1 MVVLR
6 RSTEAYFLP
15 YEGRTVGTIYQGG
28 NIFRRA
34 GRFVRRNLPNLLRN
48 ITPFIPRV
56 ADWIVTEGARRGH
69 IPESHRKIYEESLRP
84 YVRYAPHLLR
94 NPIDALDKKLNPT
107 EHTVSEPTTSTQEG
121 GNSITVKHDF
131 SVGGGTSM
139 TGGST
144 KTSKPSRSKGGS
156 SRSRKTT
163 AKTKVAPKF
172 APKKTPMSKPKIGT
186 AEYHKIIDQHISQ
199 YGAGILQ
206 TSISHDMTH
215 V

>member
-34 GRFVRRNLPNLLRN
+34 GRFIRRNLPNLLRN

-94 NPIDALDKKLNPT
+94 KPIDVLDKKLNPT
-107 EHTVSEPTTSTQEG
+107 EHTATATTLSQQNSVTQEG
-121 GNSITVKHDF
+121 GNSITLKHDF
-131 SVGGGTSM
+131 SVGGSIK
-139 TGGST
+139 S
-144 KTSKPSRSKGGS
+144 SKPSRSKGVS
-156 SRSRKTT
+156 SRKST
-163 AKTKVAPKF
+163 AKTKSVPKK
-172 APKKTPMSKPKIGT
+172 APKKAPTSKPKIGT
-186 AEYHKIIDQHISQ
+186 AEYHKIIDQHIAQ